1 MHPPYCERP
10 DTPTR
15 LCLIR
20 HGETAW
26 NTQRRLQGH
35 LDIELNTV
43 GHAQARAAAR
53 RLAGE
58 HFAALYSSDLL
69 RTQQTASAL
78 AAVLHL
84 PVIAERGLR
93 ERHYGCIQG
102 LTYEEA
108 EARYPAEYARF
119 KAREADFGFPAGGE
133 TLRAFSQRIADTLQ
147 RIARQHAGESV
158 LLVTHGGVLDAVHR
172 LCSGAP
178 LHTPRT
184 FAIPNAGLNWIEQH
198 AGRWR
203 ILSWA
208 DQSHLQGALDELANA

>member
-1 MHPPYCERP
+1 MTSPHSERAHA
-10 DTPTR
+10 PTR
-15 LCLIR
+15 LCLVR

-26 NTQRRLQGH
+26 NAQRRLQGH
-35 LDIELNTV
+35 LDVELNAV

-58 HFAALYSSDLL
+58 RFTALYSSDLL
-69 RTQQTASAL
+69 RTHQTASTL
-78 AAVLHL
+78 ATVLHL
-84 PVIAERGLR
+84 PVIPERGLR

-108 EARYPAEYARF
+108 EARHPAEYARF
-119 KAREADFGFPAGGE
+119 KAREADFGFPGGGE
-133 TLRAFSQRIADTLQ
+133 TLRAFSARIADTLH
-147 RIARQHAGESV
+147 RITRQHAGESV

-178 LHTPRT
+178 MHTPRD

-198 AGRWR
+198 GDRWR
-203 ILSWA
+203 ILNWA
-208 DQSHLQGALDELANA
+208 DESHLEGALDELANA